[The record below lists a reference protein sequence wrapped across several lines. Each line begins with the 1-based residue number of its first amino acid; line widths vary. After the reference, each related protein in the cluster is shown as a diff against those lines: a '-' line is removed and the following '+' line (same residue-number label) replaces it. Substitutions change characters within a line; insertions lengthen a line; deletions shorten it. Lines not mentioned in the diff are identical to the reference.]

1 MTIQFDKLSDNLE
14 SVSAPSGLIRLPE
27 NSGFYR
33 NGLKRVF
40 DIALI
45 LLAAPVAVP
54 VIFFLALIVFRDGHL
69 PFYRSL
75 RVGKHGREF
84 HMLKLRTMVPNADL
98 QLEQHLANDGA
109 ARREWEKTQKLK
121 KDPRTTAFGRV
132 LRKASLDELP
142 QLWNVLIGDMSLV
155 GPRPMLPSQR
165 ALYPG
170 LSYYTLRPG
179 VTGFWQVSDRNDCE
193 FAKRAEHDKAYDDQL
208 SFSTDVKL
216 IARTIGVVL
225 KGTGY

>member
-40 DIALI
+40 DVVLI

-54 VIFFLALIVFRDGHL
+54 VIFFLALIVLRDGHL

-98 QLEQHLANDGA
+98 QLEQHLANDSA

-193 FAKRAEHDKAYDDQL
+193 FAKRADHDKAYDDQL

>member
-33 NGLKRVF
+33 NGLKRIF
-40 DIALI
+40 DVVLI

-54 VIFFLALIVFRDGHL
+54 VIFFLALIVLRDGHS

-98 QLEQHLANDGA
+98 QLEQHLANDSA

-132 LRKASLDELP
+132 LRKTSLDELP

-179 VTGFWQVSDRNDCE
+179 VTGSWQVSDRNDCE
-193 FAKRAEHDKAYDDQL
+193 FAKRADHDKAYDDQL